1 MKNRANGNDVWKDEM
16 IRRWNNLMLCYK
28 KLQEHPTAKLLGVIV
43 LELLRILFRILVRKI
58 FEFFLDES

>member
-16 IRRWNNLMLCYK
+16 IRRWNNLMLCYQ

-43 LELLRILFRILVRKI
+43 LGLLRILFRILVRKI